1 MGSSETRSRNN
12 VLPKSDMRHT
22 PMTTE
27 HQLESGST
35 LIIEWVES
43 WQAYVG
49 TITRKDGYQVGNIMR
64 DTVEQIIDRATER
77 RL

>member
-1 MGSSETRSRNN
+1 
-12 VLPKSDMRHT
+12 
-22 PMTTE
+22 MTQE

-35 LIIEWVES
+35 LIIEWSET

-49 TITRKDGYQVGNIMR
+49 TITRADGHQVGNIMR